1 MVDLSFIVVS
11 WNAKQ
16 YLMEC
21 LKSIEKEASGFR
33 HEIIVVDNGSS
44 DGSVEILQ
52 ENFPGVRLICNG
64 MNLGFAKANN
74 IGIQKSQG
82 KYICLINSDI
92 TLLDGCLHTMV
103 HFMDMHPPIG
113 ILGPR
118 ILNSD
123 FTKQDSCKYF
133 PTLVNEFFRAIAM
146 DTIFTGTRFNAVLKS
161 HSSPDVTTKV
171 DVLSG
176 CFWMVRKEAFIQVGL
191 FDERFFIYA
200 EDKDLCKRFKE
211 YGWEVVYNPAAQAI
225 HYGGGSS
232 ANAPIRF
239 YIEMQRANLQY
250 WEKHFNRRGKYLYS
264 VILFLYHVN
273 RVLGYRLAQA
283 IRRPNK
289 ESYILAIERSVASLR
304 WLFSREEGIS
314 GSCVPGCPD
323 NEIREEQPL

>member
-16 YLMEC
+16 FLIEC
-21 LKSIEKEASGFR
+21 LKSIEKEVSGFK

-44 DGSVEILQ
+44 DGSVEILK
-52 ENFPGVRLICNG
+52 ENFLGVSLICNG

-74 IGIQKSQG
+74 IGIQKCQG
-82 KYICLINSDI
+82 KYICLINSDV
-92 TLLDGCLHTMV
+92 TLLEGCLHTMV
-103 HFMDMHPPIG
+103 RFMDMHPSIG

-123 FTKQDSCKYF
+123 FTKQNSCKYF

-146 DTIFTGTRFNAVLKS
+146 DTIFIGTRFNTVFKP
-161 HSSPDVTTKV
+161 HSSPDVIKKV

-200 EDKDLCKRFKE
+200 EDKDLCKRFKDR
-211 YGWEVVYNPAAQAI
+211 GWQVVYNPDAQVI
-225 HYGGGSS
+225 HYGGASS

-239 YIEMQRANLQY
+239 YIELQRANLKY

-264 VILFLYHVN
+264 VIMFLYHVN

-283 IRRPNK
+283 LRGANK
-289 ESYILAIERSVASLR
+289 ESYNLKIERSIASLR
-304 WLFSREEGIS
+304 WLFSREEEIS
-314 GSCVPGCPD
+314 CYGVSGFPD
-323 NEIREEQPL
+323 NAVHKEQPL